1 MKSYKRSIWQQ
12 VLLFLFILNI
22 GIDIYYIQVYTY
34 IIKGTEENKMKK
46 EMTLAEIFE
55 AWEKAA
61 KEIEKTDK
69 YEGNYKGLGCVL
81 ESGFKMLMED

>member
-1 MKSYKRSIWQQ
+1 
-12 VLLFLFILNI
+12 
-22 GIDIYYIQVYTY
+22 
-34 IIKGTEENKMKK
+34 MKK
-46 EMTLAEIFE
+46 KMTLAEIFE